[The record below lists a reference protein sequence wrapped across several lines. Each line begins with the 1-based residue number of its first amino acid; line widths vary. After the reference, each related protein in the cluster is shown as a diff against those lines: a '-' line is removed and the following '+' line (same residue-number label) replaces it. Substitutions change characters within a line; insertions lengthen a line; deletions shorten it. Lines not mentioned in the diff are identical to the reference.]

1 MASQNNCYIF
11 CLPDE
16 ILEMIIGYASYEQ
29 ISNLRSV
36 CRKFDV
42 VCQHLLN
49 QGFVKVDMYH
59 AQCYKTLKAR
69 LPRRESE
76 RRNHPM
82 ARHADI
88 LSAIETRL
96 SLLGMTF
103 MKYVD
108 MNLCC
113 FIPGKVV
120 DEIYR
125 VLWFIN
131 STPSPPRAHEL
142 LQELRDISSMAM
154 EYFDDKIA
162 PTLKSKIPMEV
173 SVRMTPNIPV
183 ASTSGLDQYSQ
194 VARLAQQVQGL
205 KKDLASSRTAMQ
217 EQRQKAVQQEKLVS
231 TQKQQLAAL
240 QKVAALQR
248 KTLNKQRKKTS
259 QLEEVVAKQEQQ
271 LSQQERQMAEQQR
284 KIAALDSRMDDISNQ
299 LAKGPLHSAVNADM
313 HPQTSSSR
321 VGGTQHRRTNTVTS
335 KMDKN
340 KTPINTSTA
349 GRELRKRRLSTSEQ
363 PRPATAAFPAPMG
376 LGKKKKRKMERE

>member
-1 MASQNNCYIF
+1 MATQNNCYILN

-29 ISNLRSV
+29 VSNLRLV
-36 CRKFDV
+36 CRKFDL

-131 STPSPPRAHEL
+131 ATPAPPRAHEL

-162 PTLKSKIPMEV
+162 PTLKSKIPMDV
-173 SVRMTPNIPV
+173 SVRMTANIPV

-194 VARLAQQVQGL
+194 VARLAQQVQNL
-205 KKDLASSRTAMQ
+205 KKDLSTSRTAVQ
-217 EQRQKAVQQEKLVS
+217 EQRQKGAQQEKQLTS
-231 TQKQQLAAL
+231 QKQQLATL
-240 QKVAALQR
+240 HKVVTLQR
-248 KTLNKQRKKTS
+248 KSLTKQRKKTS
-259 QLEEVVAKQEQQ
+259 QLEEVVGKQEQQ

-299 LAKGPLHSAVNADM
+299 LAKGPAHTAVGADTFQQTRTRGGGTTQRKRTSAV
-313 HPQTSSSR
+313 
-321 VGGTQHRRTNTVTS
+321 TNNT
-335 KMDKN
+335 DKN
-340 KTPINTSTA
+340 KTSGNKAP
-349 GRELRKRRLSTSEQ
+349 GRELRKRRSSSNEQ
-363 PRPATAAFPAPMG
+363 PHPSFPAPMG
-376 LGKKKKRKMERE
+376 LGKKKKRKMEKE

>member
-1 MASQNNCYIF
+1 
-11 CLPDE
+11 
-16 ILEMIIGYASYEQ
+16 
-29 ISNLRSV
+29 
-36 CRKFDV
+36 
-42 VCQHLLN
+42 
-49 QGFVKVDMYH
+49 MYH

-131 STPSPPRAHEL
+131 STPAPPRAHEL

-162 PTLKSKIPMEV
+162 PSLKSKIPVEM
-173 SVRMTPNIPV
+173 SVRITPNIPV

-205 KKDLASSRTAMQ
+205 KKDLVSSRTAVH
-217 EQRQKAVQQEKLVS
+217 EQRQKASQQEKLLS
-231 TQKQQLAAL
+231 SQKQQLATL
-240 QKVAALQR
+240 QKLVSLQ
-248 KTLNKQRKKTS
+248 KKSLTKQRKKTG
-259 QLEEVVAKQEQQ
+259 QLEEVVAKQGQQ

-299 LAKGPLHSAVNADM
+299 LAKGPLHGTTNADVYQ
-313 HPQTSSSR
+313 QTSSR
-321 VGGTQHRRTNTVTS
+321 GGAAQHKYTGTNN
-335 KMDKN
+335 MDKN
-340 KTPINTSTA
+340 KTLRNKTAA
-349 GRELRKRRLSTSEQ
+349 GRELRKRSLSNNEQ
-363 PRPATAAFPAPMG
+363 PHSSTATFPAPIG
-376 LGKKKKRKMERE
+376 LGKKKKRKMANE